1 MILTGINACNKF
13 GIFSRYVD
21 HQSMPKLD
29 HLVPVK
35 CTINEDGLAGTWFVD
50 YPKVLKSTGSTP
62 PWLNSSLHVEAKC
75 VKGCNSDADC
85 GDHSQCEP
93 ILEDCQ

>member
-1 MILTGINACNKF
+1 
-13 GIFSRYVD
+13 
-21 HQSMPKLD
+21 MPKLE

-35 CTINEDGLAGTWFVD
+35 CTLNEDGLTGTWIFD
-50 YPKVLKSTGSTP
+50 YIKVFQSRSGSKP
-62 PWLNSSLHVEAKC
+62 PWLNNTLHIEAKC

-85 GDHSQCEP
+85 GDHSECEA